1 MKYAM
6 IALLILAPPAPSP
19 GDQCPL
25 GAPPATDGQGK
36 VMVCAHHHELN
47 HTNIWEYPPAG
58 N

>member
-6 IALLILAPPAPSP
+6 IVALMVAPLAPAP

-25 GAPPATDGQGK
+25 GAPPVTDGQGK

-47 HTNIWEYPPAG
+47 HTNIWEYPSDR